1 MDFSTVMTKAQN
13 ALRTKLALKLTVVLL
28 AAGWLVYPQASIW
41 QHAGQ
46 GVAVAG
52 VWLRG
57 AVIRGLGGDP
67 HVERPVVASV
77 ELDQLKGVKGIPAS
91 EVRCLAL
98 AIYFEAGR
106 EPPEAQLGVG
116 QIALNRA
123 RSTKPP
129 QTICRTVYH
138 GLNLP
143 TGCLF
148 EATCRNVGVIPA
160 PGTALTS
167 AIEFATELVSG
178 AGGQH
183 RLAGATHFHERR
195 MRPAWARPL
204 YKVASIGRLEFYGA
218 VPVVEISTTAQMA
231 QPAQSDAAADSVK
244 TAPRRP
250 ASSRGADKGSSSQ
263 QADTAAQF
271 RKVFGID

>member
-1 MDFSTVMTKAQN
+1 MDFSSVMTKAQN
-13 ALRTKLALKLTVVLL
+13 ALRAKLGLKLTVVLL
-28 AAGWLVYPQASIW
+28 AVAWLVYPQASIW

-52 VWLRG
+52 GWARG

-67 HVERPVVASV
+67 QVDRPVVASA

-91 EVRCLAL
+91 DVRCLAL

-106 EPPEAQLGVG
+106 DPRDAQLGVG

-123 RSTKPP
+123 RATKTP

-143 TGCLF
+143 TGCQF

-160 PGTALTS
+160 SGTALTS
-167 AIEFATELVSG
+167 AVEVAAALVSG

-183 RLAGATHFHERR
+183 RLVGATHFHEKR

-218 VPVVEISTTAQMA
+218 VPVVEVSTTAQMA
-231 QPAQSDAAADSVK
+231 QPAQSDGAADGVK
-244 TAPRRP
+244 PAPRRS
-250 ASSRGADKGSSSQ
+250 ASNRGADKGASTG
-263 QADTAAQF
+263 ANDTAAQY